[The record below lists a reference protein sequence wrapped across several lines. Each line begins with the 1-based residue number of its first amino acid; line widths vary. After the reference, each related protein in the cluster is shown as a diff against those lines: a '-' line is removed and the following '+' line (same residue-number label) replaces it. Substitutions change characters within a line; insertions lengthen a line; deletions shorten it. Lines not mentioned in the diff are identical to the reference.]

1 VTFKKTKARVAKP
14 ALHLEP
20 QFRSRLE
27 KRINDQLK
35 EAGVRFEYE
44 SEKLDYDVPAR
55 KAKYLIDFKLLPN
68 GIIVEAKGWL
78 QAKDRQKMILVKE
91 QHPDR
96 DIRFV
101 FERASNPIYKGSKT
115 SYAKWAEDHGFPY
128 ADKGV
133 IPQSW
138 LDEKTKPRK

>member
-1 VTFKKTKARVAKP
+1 MAKRTKARVVKP

-27 KRINDQLK
+27 KKIADQLK
-35 EAGVRFEYE
+35 AAGIEVKYE
-44 SEKLDYDVPAR
+44 SLKLPYKVPAR
-55 KAKYLIDFKLLPN
+55 DAKYVIDFELPN
-68 GIIVEAKGWL
+68 GIIIEGKGWL

-91 QHPDR
+91 QHPEL

-101 FERASNPIYKGSKT
+101 FERAKNPIYTGSKT
-115 SYAKWAEDHGFPY
+115 SYAKWAEDHGFRY

-138 LDEKTKPRK
+138 LDEPRRK